1 MHTSH
6 GRVGATAMIG
16 ILALASA
23 APAAA
28 ASAQATVGARVAPTA
43 RSASIA
49 KPTGW
54 LGIHYS
60 VEAKVDEST
69 EGLRISYNSYPV
81 IEAIEPG
88 SPAERAGIQVGDTLL
103 AFNGHD
109 FVRRGVPMT
118 RLLRPGQKLQVR
130 LRRGRPRTARVTV
143 GERPAR
149 AFGFRMAA
157 PSPSAP
163 AGARP
168 SRPDAAEFER
178 SVAELREVKAV
189 LAPRAAELA
198 EEMARRTVR
207 ALEREVVMNPSVA
220 PLIAFGTPSGALLVA
235 GAEMVPVN
243 RELGDVLGVRHGVL
257 LVNVPAAT
265 PADRSGLRA
274 GDVVVRAAAT
284 EIREPAGLHMAMVH
298 AGPVKMLHLD
308 VVRKGKPQ
316 RVTLRWY
323 AAPEALEADWI
334 AVPD

>member
-1 MHTSH
+1 MNMSH
-6 GRVGATAMIG
+6 RRVGATALIG
-16 ILALASA
+16 IFTLASA
-23 APAAA
+23 ALSAAA
-28 ASAQATVGARVAPTA
+28 DAQATGGTRVAPSP
-43 RSASIA
+43 RSALA
-49 KPTGW
+49 RPTGW

-60 VEAKVDEST
+60 AEAKVDEFT
-69 EGLRISYNSYPV
+69 DGWQISYNSYPV
-81 IEAIEPG
+81 VEAVEPG

-118 RLLRPGQKLQVR
+118 RLLRPGEKLQVR
-130 LRRGRPRTARVTV
+130 LRRGRTRTVRVTV

-149 AFGFRMAA
+149 AFSYRMAVPA
-157 PSPSAP
+157 P
-163 AGARP
+163 GARP
-168 SRPDAAEFER
+168 PRPGVTEFER
-178 SVAELREVKAV
+178 SAAGLREVSAV

-274 GDVVVRAAAT
+274 GDVVVRAAST
-284 EIREPAGLHMAMVH
+284 EIREPAGLHMAMIH
-298 AGPVKMLHLD
+298 AGPVKTLHLD

-323 AAPEALEADWI
+323 AAPEVLEADRGAI
-334 AVPD
+334 PD